1 MAQKTIRPKPL
12 VLMILDGYGLSLVE
26 EGNAVKAAKQ
36 PNMERYMREYPMAAI
51 HAAGIEVG
59 LPWGEMG
66 NSETGHQNIGS
77 GRVLYQNLLRIT
89 LAIQDGSF
97 FKNPAFLKA
106 AQHVQKNK
114 DAALHIL
121 GLCSDGGV
129 HAHIDHQ
136 IALLKFAAQQKIGER
151 TYVHTF
157 LDGRDSPPDAANNF
171 IKKLTDAMKEHKAGQ
186 LATLIGR
193 YYAMDRNNNW
203 DRIQVAYDLLVSGRG
218 EKYATWQDAVL
229 AAFKNADTKSFETAP
244 AMLIGK
250 DSHVIKDG
258 DAVIF
263 TNYRPDRA
271 MQLTTTLLKKIPHLV
286 FVTMA
291 QYARDLKVEVAF
303 PEETIEKPL
312 GLVLS
317 EAGLKQL
324 RLAEGEKYAHVT
336 HFFDGGADTVFPGE
350 ECIKIDSVN
359 TKDFS
364 EHPAMSAEK
373 ISDRVVAE
381 IEKGKFDVIIM
392 NYANADMVGHTGN
405 YEATVKALEFLD
417 MQIGRVVDA
426 TLTAGGAVLLTC
438 DHGKAETI
446 VSHLTHQRTTDHT
459 NNPVP
464 LLYIS
469 PSGKLPAAKNEGTLI
484 QILSNPIGVLADVAP
499 TVLEILQIPIPK
511 QMTAQSLLASLT

>member
-1 MAQKTIRPKPL
+1 MPTLSRPRPL
-12 VLMILDGYGLSLVE
+12 VLMILDGYGISLVE

-77 GRVLYQNLLRIT
+77 GRVIYQNLPRIT
-89 LAIQDGSF
+89 MAIEDGSF
-97 FKNPAFLKA
+97 FKNEAFLKA
-106 AQHVQKNK
+106 AKHVKKNK
-114 DAALHIL
+114 NAALHIM

-136 IALLKFAAQQKIGER
+136 IALLKFAAQEKIGDR
-151 TYVHTF
+151 TYVHAF

-171 IKKLTDAMKEHKAGQ
+171 IKKLTDAMTEQKAGQ

-203 DRIQVAYDLLVSGRG
+203 DRTQMAFDLLVSGQG
-218 EKYATWQDAVL
+218 QTYATWQEAVS
-229 AAFKNADTKSFETAP
+229 AAFKNSDARSFETAP
-244 AMLIGK
+244 AMLVGK
-250 DSHVIKDG
+250 ENRAIQDG

-271 MQLTTTLLKKIPHLV
+271 VQITNLLTKKLPHLL

-291 QYARDLKVEVAF
+291 EYNKKLKVEVAF
-303 PEETIEKPL
+303 PEEMIEKPL

-317 EAGLKQL
+317 EAKLKQL
-324 RLAEGEKYAHVT
+324 RIAEGEKYAHVT
-336 HFFDGGADTVFPGE
+336 HFFDGGSDTVFPGE
-350 ECIKIDSVN
+350 ERIKIDSVN

-364 EHPAMSAEK
+364 DHPNMSAQE
-373 ISDRVVAE
+373 ISDRVLKE
-381 IEKGKFDVIIM
+381 IESKKFDVIIL

-405 YEATVKALEFLD
+405 FEATVKALEYLD
-417 MQIGRVVDA
+417 IQIGHVVDA
-426 TLTAGGAVLLTC
+426 ALDSGGAVLLTC

-446 VSHLTHQRTTDHT
+446 VSHLTHERSTDHT

-464 LLYIS
+464 LIYLA
-469 PSGKLPAAKNEGTLI
+469 PDNRLPAPKDENVMI
-484 QILSNPIGVLADVAP
+484 QVLSNPIGVLADVAP
-499 TVLEILQIPIPK
+499 TLLEILKIPVPK
-511 QMTAQSLLASLT
+511 QMTAQSLLTSLT

>member
-1 MAQKTIRPKPL
+1 MRPSPL
-12 VLMILDGYGLSLVE
+12 ILMILDGYGISLVE
-26 EGNAVKAAKQ
+26 EGNAIKAAKQ
-36 PNMERYMREYPMAAI
+36 PNMERYMREYPMATI

-77 GRVLYQNLLRIT
+77 GRVIYQNLPRIT
-89 LAIQDGSF
+89 MAIEDRSF
-97 FKNPAFLKA
+97 FKNEAFLKA
-106 AQHVQKNK
+106 AKHVKKNK
-114 DAALHIL
+114 NVALHIM
-121 GLCSDGGV
+121 GLSSDGGV

-136 IALLKFAAQQKIGER
+136 IALLKFAAQQKIGDR
-151 TYVHTF
+151 TYVHAF

-171 IKKLTDAMKEHKAGQ
+171 IKKLTDAMAKHKAGK

-203 DRIQVAYDLLVSGRG
+203 DRVQVAFDLLANSKG
-218 EKYATWQDAVL
+218 ETYTTWQDAVQ
-229 AAFKNADTKSFETAP
+229 AAFKNSDTRSFETAP
-244 AMLIGK
+244 AMIIGK
-250 DSHVIKDG
+250 ENRMMKDG

-271 MQLTTTLLKKIPHLV
+271 TELTSLLIKKLPKLL

-291 QYARDLKVEVAF
+291 EYNKELKVEVAF

-312 GLVLS
+312 GLIVS

-336 HFFDGGADTVFPGE
+336 HFFDGGSDTKFPGE
-350 ECIKIDSVN
+350 ERIKIESVN

-364 EHPAMSAEK
+364 DYPNMSAQA

-381 IEKGKFDVIIM
+381 IEKGKFDVMIM

-426 TLTAGGAVLLTC
+426 TLAAGGAVLLTC

-446 VSHLTHQRTTDHT
+446 VSHLTHERSTDHT

-464 LLYIS
+464 LIYIAANNR
-469 PSGKLPAAKNEGTLI
+469 LPAPKDESIMI

-499 TVLEILQIPIPK
+499 TMLEILGLPAPA
-511 QMTAQSLLASLT
+511 QMTAQSLLRSLT

>member
-1 MAQKTIRPKPL
+1 MRPRPL
-12 VLMILDGYGLSLVE
+12 ILMILDGYGISLVE
-26 EGNAVKAAKQ
+26 EGNAIKAAKQ
-36 PNMERYMREYPMAAI
+36 PNMERYMREYPMATI

-66 NSETGHQNIGS
+66 NSETGHRNIGS
-77 GRVLYQNLLRIT
+77 GRVIYQNLPRIT
-89 LAIQDGSF
+89 MAIQDGSF
-97 FKNPAFLKA
+97 FKNEAFVKA
-106 AQHVQKNK
+106 AENVRKNK
-114 DAALHIL
+114 EAALHIM

-136 IALLKFAAQQKIGER
+136 IALLKFAAQQKIGDR
-151 TYVHTF
+151 TYVHAF

-171 IKKLTDAMKEHKAGQ
+171 IKKLTDAMAEHKAGQ

-203 DRIQVAYDLLVSGRG
+203 DRIQVAFDLLVSDKG
-218 EKYATWQDAVL
+218 ETYATWQAAVS
-229 AAFKNADTKSFETAP
+229 AAFKNSDTRSFETAP
-244 AMLIGK
+244 AMMVGQ
-250 DSHVIKDG
+250 DSRRITDG

-271 MQLTTTLLKKIPHLV
+271 VQLTSLLTKKLPHLL

-291 QYARDLKVEVAF
+291 EYNKKLPVEVAF
-303 PEETIEKPL
+303 LEETIEKPL

-317 EAGLKQL
+317 EAGLTQL
-324 RLAEGEKYAHVT
+324 RIAEGEKYAHVT
-336 HFFDGGADTVFPGE
+336 HFFDGGSDLKFSGE
-350 ECIKIDSVN
+350 ERVKIDSVN

-364 EHPAMSAEK
+364 EHPKMSAEQ

-381 IEKGKFDVIIM
+381 IEKGTFDVIIM

-405 YEATVKALEFLD
+405 YEVTVRALEFLD
-417 MQIGRVVDA
+417 VQIGRVADTA
-426 TLTAGGAVLLTC
+426 IAAGGAVLLTC

-446 VSHLTHQRTTDHT
+446 TSHLTHKRTTDHT

-464 LLYIS
+464 LIYIA
-469 PSGKLPAAKNEGTLI
+469 KEKQLPAPKDESALI

-499 TVLEILQIPIPK
+499 TVLEILGLPAPK
-511 QMTAQSLLASLT
+511 QMTAQSLLSSLT